1 MATRPPKLRPEIRVA
16 ATAAEL
22 EGHYRV
28 RHQVFVQ
35 EQAIFTGDDRDQWDG
50 TAIHAVAVLGPVVV
64 GAVRL
69 YRLDESGLWQG
80 DRLAVLPEARRLRPG
95 GELVRFAVKTAGEHG
110 GTRMVAHVQEA
121 NVAFFQH
128 LGWSRLGPLVDH
140 HGIPHQRVDIPL
152 SGADEVNESSY
163 HWALG
168 G

>member
-1 MATRPPKLRPEIRVA
+1 MATRQPRLRPEIRVA
-16 ATAAEL
+16 TSAAEL

-28 RHQVFVQ
+28 RHQVFVE
-35 EQAIFTGDDRDQWDG
+35 EQRIFLGDDRDAWDG
-50 TAIHAVAVLGPVVV
+50 TAIHAVAVLGPIVV

-95 GELVRFAVKTAGEHG
+95 GELVKFAVTTAGEHG
-110 GTRMVAHVQEA
+110 GTRMVAHVQEP

-128 LGWSRLGPLVDH
+128 LGWSRTGPFFDYHAV
-140 HGIPHQRVDIPL
+140 PHQRMDIPL
-152 SGADEVNESSY
+152 SGAAEFSQASY
-163 HWALG
+163 DWALG